1 MQRILLLLATALC
14 CSAMRL
20 QAVGVT
26 GRLMCGSKPA
36 SNVRVKLWEEDE
48 GPDPD
53 DLLDQGYTN
62 ATGHFRLQGSE
73 RETTTIEPVFK
84 VYHDC
89 DDEMKPGHRKVK
101 FYIPSSYI
109 SSGKTP
115 KRMYDIGVVNLQ
127 TTFAKEERDYLRA

>member
-1 MQRILLLLATALC
+1 MQQIFLLLATALC

-62 ATGHFRLQGSE
+62 ATGHFRLQVRVDLQKRWICSGFTNE
-73 RETTTIEPVFK
+73 Q
-84 VYHDC
+84 
-89 DDEMKPGHRKVK
+89 MK
-101 FYIPSSYI
+101 
-109 SSGKTP
+109 
-115 KRMYDIGVVNLQ
+115 N
-127 TTFAKEERDYLRA
+127 EEHFSLPT